1 MCTATR
7 RFLLWVCLLPLAA
20 CTAAQSAGPRAE
32 AASPPSASTVV
43 LLVRHA
49 EKASEGGNDPAL
61 TPAGQ
66 QRAQALLEVA
76 GSAGVSAIYTTQYR
90 RTHETAQPLA
100 DKLGVPVTERAISAG
115 AEAHATELTREIL
128 AQHRG
133 ETVLVVEHS
142 NTLPSILA
150 ELARVQIPQLGDN
163 EYDRLFVVV
172 VPPSGPARLI
182 LSRYGAPSAP

>member
-1 MCTATR
+1 MRTATR

-20 CTAAQSAGPRAE
+20 CTGTRSAGPRAE
-32 AASPPSASTVV
+32 AEAPPSASTVV

-66 QRAQALLEVA
+66 QRAQALLDVA

-90 RTHETAQPLA
+90 RTHDTAQPLA
-100 DKLGVPVTERAISAG
+100 DKLGVALTERAISAG
-115 AEAHATELTREIL
+115 AQAHATELAREIL
-128 AQHRG
+128 TQHRG

-150 ELARVQIPQLGDN
+150 ELARVQLPQLGDN

-182 LSRYGAPSAP
+182 QSRYGAPSAP